1 MFTIEL
7 ELPNSVVP
15 KAIQVIK
22 TDMILEALTTSFKEC
37 PIIKIVRSYAE
48 LRALDTALDMSS
60 SVLGASFPE
69 EFQDG
74 SEDIVEDPDEIVKV
88 VEMIDIWLKA
98 VIERVNAKA
107 VPALGDFIRPRES
120 DVALMQADL
129 TSSGGLNESWTD
141 LLRVLQ

>member
-7 ELPNSVVP
+7 ELLNSVVP

-107 VPALGDFIRPRES
+107 VPALGDFIRPKES

-141 LLRVLQ
+141 LLRVLH

>member
-7 ELPNSVVP
+7 ELLNSVVP